1 MANGFSLWG
10 TRWNPVEILNEIT
23 KIIIVPLR
31 LLDELYE
38 FGNVGLLPGEDLV
51 PPRWANA
58 GRGEAEP
65 AQGSV
70 HQALTLLPA

>member
-51 PPRWANA
+51 SLQWANA
-58 GRGEAEP
+58 GGGEEEPERGC
-65 AQGSV
+65 V
-70 HQALTLLPA
+70 HRALTLLLA